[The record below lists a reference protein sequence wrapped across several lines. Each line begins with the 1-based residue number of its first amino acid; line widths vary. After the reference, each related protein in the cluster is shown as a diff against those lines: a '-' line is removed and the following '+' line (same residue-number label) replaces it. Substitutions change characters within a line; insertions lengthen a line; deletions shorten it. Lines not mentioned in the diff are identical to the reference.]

1 MSLMMAFS
9 TVLIVLALGDIVSTK
24 TKAFVP
30 SVFVA
35 ALLFLFGFWT
45 FFPEDIVALAG
56 FQMPVVTLS
65 MYLLITHMGTMM
77 SVREL
82 AGQWRTILIALIGII
97 GIMTLTMT
105 IGAAVFGRETA
116 IIATPPLTGGI
127 VAAIVLSDA
136 APAI

>member
-9 TVLIVLALGDIVSTK
+9 TVLIVLALGDIVSTR

-65 MYLLITHMGTMM
+65 MYLLITHMGTM
-77 SVREL
+77 
-82 AGQWRTILIALIGII
+82 I
-97 GIMTLTMT
+97 
-105 IGAAVFGRETA
+105 
-116 IIATPPLTGGI
+116 
-127 VAAIVLSDA
+127 
-136 APAI
+136 